1 MATTRSIARRVI
13 LRKQREIEPMN
24 GYGTIEKMYRPLGIG
39 EIKPKVS
46 PPNVGASQNV
56 VFTASAVQGGVDGF
70 QRLVESDQVEYRIFS
85 DDIAGVKFARDVWK
99 K

>member
-1 MATTRSIARRVI
+1 MATTRSLARRVI
-13 LRKQREIEPMN
+13 LRKQRKIEAMN
-24 GYGTIEKMYRPLGIG
+24 GYGTIERMYRPLEIG

-46 PPNVGASQNV
+46 PPNVGASQNI
-56 VFTASAVQGGVDGF
+56 VFTARAVQGGVDGF
-70 QRLVESDQVEYRIFS
+70 QKLVEGDQVEYRVFS